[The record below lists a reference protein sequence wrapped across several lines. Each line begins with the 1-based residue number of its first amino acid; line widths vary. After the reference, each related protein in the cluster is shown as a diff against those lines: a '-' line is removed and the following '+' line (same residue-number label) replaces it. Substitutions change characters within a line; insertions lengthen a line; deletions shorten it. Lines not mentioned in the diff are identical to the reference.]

1 MTLARFVRK
10 RRAIPV
16 RTEEGADS
24 SSQLAVGRRF
34 ALGELLNVAEI
45 QAWIGEW
52 QARHRLVEFKRECET
67 IVVPRFDF
75 HTQSAKCFQVAIEPA
90 DIDP

>member
-1 MTLARFVRK
+1 MSLTRFVRK
-10 RRAIPV
+10 RGAISV
-16 RTEEGADS
+16 FAEEGIDS

-34 ALGELLNVAEI
+34 PFGELLNVAEI
-45 QAWIGEW
+45 QAWVGEW
-52 QARHRLVEFKRECET
+52 QARHRLIEIERERVT

-75 HTQSAKCFQVAIEPA
+75 HTQSAKCLQVAIEPA